1 MATVDAPP
9 DVTNTEDETEARD
22 APPPA
27 LAERDVV
34 TVAALVAYDGTRYA
48 GFQRQAAERGPTV
61 QGALEDAINRV
72 VGETPWGRPI
82 TLVAAGRTDSG
93 VHATGQVIGFQSP
106 ARGALGRDASV
117 WPRALN
123 ALLPDDVAMRSAR
136 FVGPAFHARKSAL
149 ERRYRYRILCD
160 AARSP
165 LRERYV
171 WRVPQRLDVDAMA
184 AAAAAL
190 LGEHDFA
197 AFGSSPWDRRA
208 DGYRGHTV
216 RRLTLAR
223 CAWLPAQMTLPGAS
237 AVSDASGSAGAADDA
252 SAVAQGEPDE
262 IVFDFAA
269 NAFLTG
275 MVRRLVGTLAL
286 VGRGKLSADDVRA
299 ILAAR
304 AKAHPGAAAPARGLC
319 LTRVVYP
326 SEWGL
331 W

>member
-1 MATVDAPP
+1 MDAQP
-9 DVTNTEDETEARD
+9 DGADTLEAD
-22 APPPA
+22 DTAEAPGIPA
-27 LAERDVV
+27 PEAGEVV
-34 TVAALVAYDGTRYA
+34 TVAALVAYDGARYA
-48 GFQRQAAERGPTV
+48 GFQRQVAARGPTV

-72 VGETPWGRPI
+72 IGAPPQGKPI

-93 VHATGQVIGFQSP
+93 VHATGQVISFQAP
-106 ARGALGRDASV
+106 ARGALRRDANV

-123 ALLPDDVAMRSAR
+123 ALLPDDIAIRAAR
-136 FVGPAFHARKSAL
+136 FVGPTFHARKSAL

-160 AARSP
+160 PARSP

-171 WRVPQRLDVDAMA
+171 WRVSQRLDVAAMA

-190 LGEHDFA
+190 VGEHDFA

-216 RRLTLAR
+216 RRLTLAE
-223 CAWLPAQMTLPGAS
+223 CAWLPPQTALPGA
-237 AVSDASGSAGAADDA
+237 AATDYAPD
-252 SAVAQGEPDE
+252 QPDE
-262 IVFDFAA
+262 IACDFAA

-275 MVRRLVGTLAL
+275 MVRRLVGTLAM
-286 VGRGKLSADDVRA
+286 VGRGRLSADEARS

-304 AKAHPGAAAPARGLC
+304 AKAHPGAAAPACGLC
-319 LTRVVYP
+319 LTHVTYP
-326 SEWGL
+326 PEWGL

>member
-1 MATVDAPP
+1 MSALPDADVADMAEANEAQAHAADAG
-9 DVTNTEDETEARD
+9 
-22 APPPA
+22 
-27 LAERDVV
+27 DVV

-61 QGALEDAINRV
+61 QGALEDAIR
-72 VGETPWGRPI
+72 RLAPI
-82 TLVAAGRTDSG
+82 GADGKPTTLVAAGRTDSG
-93 VHATGQVIGFQSP
+93 VHATGQVIGFQAP

-123 ALLPDDVAMRSAR
+123 ALLPDDIAIRVAR
-136 FVGPAFHARKSAL
+136 FVGPTFHARKSAL

-160 AARSP
+160 PAPSP

-171 WRVPQRLDVDAMA
+171 WRVAQRLDVDAMA

-216 RRLTLAR
+216 RWLTLAQ
-223 CAWLPAQMTLPGAS
+223 CAWLPLQTALPGAS
-237 AVSDASGSAGAADDA
+237 APTHESGASGVSGVSDDA
-252 SAVAQGEPDE
+252 PDQPDE
-262 IVFDFAA
+262 IAFDFAA

-286 VGRGKLSADDVRA
+286 VGRDKLSADDVRG

-304 AKAHPGAAAPARGLC
+304 EKAHPGAAAPARGLC
-319 LTRVVYP
+319 LTHVTYP
-326 SEWGL
+326 PEWGL